1 MIAYEFGEIVLVDF
15 PQSGATERKRRPAL
29 VVLDIGDADVV
40 LAPITTKQRSGAG
53 DLALL
58 DWSAGGLL
66 RASWVRLAKVACLEK
81 GDIVRRLGRLGTR
94 DLDRVIA
101 AWRDLYALAAKT

>member
-1 MIAYEFGEIVLVDF
+1 
-15 PQSGATERKRRPAL
+15 
-29 VVLDIGDADVV
+29 
-40 LAPITTKQRSGAG
+40 
-53 DLALL
+53 
-58 DWSAGGLL
+58 
-66 RASWVRLAKVACLEK
+66 LEK

>member
-1 MIAYEFGEIVLVDF
+1 MTTYEFGEVVLVNF
-15 PQSGATERKRRPAL
+15 PQSGTAARKRRPAL

-40 LAPITTKQRSGAG
+40 LAPITTRRRSGRG
-53 DLALL
+53 DYEVR

-81 GDIVRRLGRLGTR
+81 RDISRRLGQLT
-94 DLDRVIA
+94 DDDRVRLRQL
-101 AWRDLYALAAKT
+101 WRAVYEL